1 MRLKTKKRGASNIIA
16 TLVIFVVMLSA
27 ITLAFSQVLPSV
39 EKFQASSDFVAAENT
54 FMNIDSSIKK
64 LINSPEN
71 ASEIIRYEIN
81 KGILDMSFDRS
92 INLAIESEK
101 VVIFNYSTLLGQLTY
116 HLDGHYK
123 GYGGSIYSV
132 GSPDLLVYSPN
143 RTTDVTNIV
152 YQTFDGY
159 KLLKLYY
166 DIFVS
171 IENVKSDEVEVNFIL
186 INLNTTHVNNNQK
199 EYFPLIN
206 TEAKLELS
214 KRAQILKSYSLGT
227 FSTDLTINAETSNY
241 LQKLDY
247 DYAPSTSFSLV
258 VNIITVDINFSIV

>member
-27 ITLAFSQVLPSV
+27 ITLAFSQVIPSV

-54 FMNIDSSIKK
+54 FMNIDGSIKK

-71 ASEIIRYEIN
+71 ASEIIRYEIG

-92 INLAIESEK
+92 INLTIESEK
-101 VVIFNYSTLLGQLTY
+101 VVIFNYSILLGQLTY
-116 HLDGHYK
+116 QLDGHYK
-123 GYGGSIYSV
+123 GNGGSIYSV

-143 RTTDVTNIV
+143 RTADVTNII
-152 YQTFDGY
+152 YQTFDDY
-159 KLLKLYY
+159 KMLKLYY

-171 IENVKSDEVEVNFIL
+171 IENIKTDEVEVNFII
-186 INLNTTHVNNNQK
+186 INLNTTQVDSYQK

-206 TEAKLELS
+206 SEAKLELS
-214 KRAQILKSYSLGT
+214 KRAQIIKSYSLGT
-227 FSTDLTINAETSNY
+227 FSTDLSINAESSNY

-258 VNIITVDINFSIV
+258 VNIITVDINFSVI